1 MLPKQT
7 VLYLISPI
15 MSDWCSLTSLW
26 VRSTQKASNQTQISC
41 GVVSQYTQGLVT
53 FNDIPA
59 ILFLYI
65 TTPKSPAH
73 RTQTPCG
80 AFSSYISFKLNT
92 LPSYPLHML
101 VPHHL
106 DHMRFSDGHSGTPQ
120 KSADRRNKPPF
131 VHSLFSWLLNVLDQC
146 NVGAFS
152 SQKSADQGLIAF
164 SACLVVLCSKARFYL
179 DPIMLLTLKGNQT
192 WFYINAFNQI
202 FYGFYTNQFCLIIGD
217 KFLR

>member
-131 VHSLFSWLLNVLDQC
+131 VHSLFSWLLNVLNQC
-146 NVGAFS
+146 LGVFFPKVSRPRFDCLFS
-152 SQKSADQGLIAF
+152 VPCCTLQQS
-164 SACLVVLCSKARFYL
+164 
-179 DPIMLLTLKGNQT
+179 PILPGPN
-192 WFYINAFNQI
+192 NAFNTQRQSNLVLHQCVQSNLLWLL
-202 FYGFYTNQFCLIIGD
+202 YKLVLPDYW
-217 KFLR
+217 